1 MKVHLN
7 MAVLERHLKSAAAD
21 HQRRQLAEAIAE
33 NVRAKHIQVGPTT
46 GGDGDS
52 STTDLPVLVS
62 DDGHV
67 YLAHPAGEAVEAKY
81 GALVK
86 AVAELGLEVN
96 R

>member
-1 MKVHLN
+1 
-7 MAVLERHLKSAAAD
+7 
-21 HQRRQLAEAIAE
+21 
-33 NVRAKHIQVGPTT
+33 VRASTSRSARPT

-62 DDGHV
+62 DDGNV
-67 YLAHPAGEAVEAKY
+67 FLAHPAGEAVEAKY

-86 AVAELGLEVN
+86 AAAELGIEVH